1 MSKPLDLKYE
11 LAHIYSIAAL
21 HGAISM
27 NAATTIIFGNWTG
40 HLGMGLALREL
51 QCVLGIASGQTS
63 KELARDL
70 GVQPESIKKRVLS
83 ASTKL
88 GVTRRAQLVA
98 EAMRKGVISPL
109 IVLLC
114 MVLTAQ
120 QASTEPFGRVRRPG
134 ERRAEVRLTVRRAE
148 ACAIA

>member
-1 MSKPLDLKYE
+1 
-11 LAHIYSIAAL
+11 
-21 HGAISM
+21 M
-27 NAATTIIFGNWTG
+27 NAATSITSGNWTG

-51 QCVLGIASGQTS
+51 QCVLGIAMGQTS

-70 GVQPESIKKRVLS
+70 GVQPESIKKRVLA

-109 IVLLC
+109 IVLMCLII
-114 MVLTAQ
+114 TAQ
-120 QASTEPFGRVRRPG
+120 QANTEQFGRIRRQG
-134 ERRAEVRLTVRRAE
+134 ERRIENRVAVRRVE
-148 ACAIA
+148 AFQAA

>member
-1 MSKPLDLKYE
+1 
-11 LAHIYSIAAL
+11 
-21 HGAISM
+21 M
-27 NAATTIIFGNWTG
+27 NAATTINLGNWTG

-70 GVQPESIKKRVLS
+70 GVQPESIKKRVLA

-98 EAMRKGVISPL
+98 EAMRKGVISPMAASL
-109 IVLLC
+109 ALVLAIHGMIGDDQML
-114 MVLTAQ
+114 
-120 QASTEPFGRVRRPG
+120 RVRRGTG
-134 ERRAEVRLTVRRAE
+134 ERRVELRVSARRVE
-148 ACAIA
+148 AYAIA

>member
-1 MSKPLDLKYE
+1 
-11 LAHIYSIAAL
+11 
-21 HGAISM
+21 M
-27 NAATTIIFGNWTG
+27 NAATSITSGNWTG

-51 QCVLGIASGQTS
+51 QCVLGIAMGQTS

-70 GVQPESIKKRVLS
+70 GVQPESIKKRVLA

-120 QASTEPFGRVRRPG
+120 QANTEQFGRIRRPG
-134 ERRAEVRLTVRRAE
+134 ERRIEARVAVRRIE
-148 ACAIA
+148 ASHAA

>member
-1 MSKPLDLKYE
+1 MNT
-11 LAHIYSIAAL
+11 ATSIT
-21 HGAISM
+21 S
-27 NAATTIIFGNWTG
+27 GNWTG

-51 QCVLGIASGQTS
+51 QCVLGIAMGQTS
-63 KELARDL
+63 KELAREL
-70 GVQPESIKKRVLS
+70 GVQPESIKKRVLA

-114 MVLTAQ
+114 MVLTVQ
-120 QASTEPFGRVRRPG
+120 QANTEQFGRIRRPG
-134 ERRAEVRLTVRRAE
+134 ERRVETRVAVRRIETALTV
-148 ACAIA
+148 

>member
-1 MSKPLDLKYE
+1 
-11 LAHIYSIAAL
+11 
-21 HGAISM
+21 M
-27 NAATTIIFGNWTG
+27 NAATSITSGNWTG

-51 QCVLGIASGQTS
+51 QCVLGIAMGQTS

-70 GVQPESIKKRVLS
+70 GVQPESIKKRVLA

-109 IVLLC
+109 AATLALVLAMHGMIGDDQML
-114 MVLTAQ
+114 
-120 QASTEPFGRVRRPG
+120 RVRRGGG
-134 ERRAEVRLTVRRAE
+134 ERRVELRMAARRVE
-148 ACAIA
+148 GYTIA

>member
-1 MSKPLDLKYE
+1 
-11 LAHIYSIAAL
+11 
-21 HGAISM
+21 M
-27 NAATTIIFGNWTG
+27 NASATVTIGNWTG

-51 QCVLGIASGQTS
+51 QCVLGIAMGQTS

-70 GVQPESIKKRVLS
+70 GVQPESIKKRVLA

-114 MVLTAQ
+114 MVLTVQ
-120 QASTEPFGRVRRPG
+120 QANCEQFGRIRRPG
-134 ERRAEVRLTVRRAE
+134 ERRVETRVAVRRIETALT
-148 ACAIA
+148 A

>member
-1 MSKPLDLKYE
+1 
-11 LAHIYSIAAL
+11 
-21 HGAISM
+21 M
-27 NAATTIIFGNWTG
+27 NAATSITLGNWTG

-51 QCVLGIASGQTS
+51 QCVLGIAMGQTS

-70 GVQPESIKKRVLS
+70 GVQPESIKKRVLA

-109 IVLLC
+109 AATLALVLAIHG
-114 MVLTAQ
+114 MIGDDQ
-120 QASTEPFGRVRRPG
+120 INRVRRPG
-134 ERRAEVRLTVRRAE
+134 ERRIESRAE
-148 ACAIA
+148 ARRIEVAFTV

>member
-1 MSKPLDLKYE
+1 
-11 LAHIYSIAAL
+11 
-21 HGAISM
+21 M
-27 NAATTIIFGNWTG
+27 NASATVTLGNWTG

-51 QCVLGIASGQTS
+51 QCVLGIAMGQTS

-70 GVQPESIKKRVLS
+70 GVQPESIKKRVLA

-109 IVLLC
+109 AATLALVLAIHG
-114 MVLTAQ
+114 MIGDDQVM
-120 QASTEPFGRVRRPG
+120 RVRRGGSGG
-134 ERRAEVRLTVRRAE
+134 ERRVELRMAARRVEQQVVLA
-148 ACAIA
+148 

>member
-1 MSKPLDLKYE
+1 
-11 LAHIYSIAAL
+11 
-21 HGAISM
+21 M
-27 NAATTIIFGNWTG
+27 NAATTITFGNWTG

-98 EAMRKGVISPL
+98 EAMRKGVISPMAATL
-109 IVLLC
+109 ALVLAIHGMIGDDQML
-114 MVLTAQ
+114 
-120 QASTEPFGRVRRPG
+120 RVRRGSG
-134 ERRAEVRLTVRRAE
+134 ERRIETRVAVRRIEVALT
-148 ACAIA
+148 A

>member
-1 MSKPLDLKYE
+1 MHT
-11 LAHIYSIAAL
+11 ATSI
-21 HGAISM
+21 
-27 NAATTIIFGNWTG
+27 TIGNWTG

-70 GVQPESIKKRVLS
+70 GVQPESIKKRVLA

-109 IVLLC
+109 VILLC
-114 MVLTAQ
+114 MVITAQ
-120 QASTEPFGRVRRPG
+120 QASTEQLGRTRRPG
-134 ERRAEVRLTVRRAE
+134 ERRIETRVAVRRIE
-148 ACAIA
+148 AAQTV

>member
-1 MSKPLDLKYE
+1 
-11 LAHIYSIAAL
+11 
-21 HGAISM
+21 M

-120 QASTEPFGRVRRPG
+120 QASTEQFSRIRRPG
-134 ERRAEVRLTVRRAE
+134 ERRIETRVAVRRIEVALTS
-148 ACAIA
+148 